1 MKKTLIINGSP
12 RKNGDTAALVTE
24 LKKHLKGEI
33 LEISAVHS
41 NIRPCMDC
49 RQCQKT
55 NMCVM
60 RDDMDLIYADDY
72 DGVVLAYPVY
82 YATAP
87 GPVWSLLSRFQCYH
101 EYLKTSKYP
110 PVREKK
116 AGLILVAGGSGN
128 EMKATSAAF
137 IFCKMMNAHG
147 MDEHMVVSA
156 KTDEVPAAE
165 DEAAMAQIKEL
176 AEWLESE

>member
-1 MKKTLIINGSP
+1 MKTLIINGSP
-12 RKNGDTAALVTE
+12 RPQGDTATLIAE
-24 LKKHLKGEI
+24 LKKHLKGDVVEV
-33 LEISAVHS
+33 SAVHS
-41 NIRPCMDC
+41 NIRPCLDC
-49 RQCQKT
+49 RQCKET
-55 NMCVM
+55 NMCAI

-72 DGVVLAYPVY
+72 DAVVMAYPVY

-101 EYLKTSKYP
+101 EYLKTSKFP

-137 IFCKMMNAHG
+137 IGCKMMNAHG
-147 MDEHMVVSA
+147 LDEHMVVSP
-156 KTDEVPAAE
+156 KTDEVTAAE
-165 DEAAMAQIKEL
+165 DQEALEGVRKL
-176 AEWLESE
+176 AEWIES